1 MSPKDLIPIEY
12 LPMSKED
19 INGDIQVIAEVTKG
33 VSQAIQATTN
43 WLETREKRKALEFAL
58 KVEVKRLK
66 TDLLGLRDAI
76 NKDLKVL
83 KTQVKDN
90 AQARERIS
98 HIATELIN
106 KASNTIDKAIVLS
119 KIGNQEMAKELIKA
133 SVNMINSST
142 EIIKAKFPSSIFDR
156 Q

>member
-43 WLETREKRKALEFAL
+43 WLETREKRKALESAL

-98 HIATELIN
+98 HKYPAYLF
-106 KASNTIDKAIVLS
+106 
-119 KIGNQEMAKELIKA
+119 Q
-133 SVNMINSST
+133 
-142 EIIKAKFPSSIFDR
+142 